1 MPLPLTDDKFSFGL
15 QKYSKLQE
23 KYFNLLHNQN
33 YSYEKFRQIVSDFSE
48 DLGLGLSTYEKNFF
62 AIAFTVFQ
70 NSLRGRG
77 ILENNDRDSNVLHS
91 ISACIMFKAFIEKN
105 GLKFKAKDITN
116 AIMALAMHDIGEI
129 IAEIATHDNVHIDK
143 IITKPEKDEIEA
155 EVFKI
160 FITAISY
167 LAQTND
173 FKLIN
178 QIVKEIIELQKET
191 IKKLENGEKLTLSSI
206 KNTWQ
211 EVFKKETTKQVKDFL
226 NPNFPNNFDFDEINS
241 RSDFYTLLNCYR
253 QIENRKMGESKI
265 YRLAKLIEKIQGVAY
280 YDKNYYK
287 SVGKIIEKFESYLD
301 GDVLKAVEETFLY
314 PSSEISIGSRSYSR
328 KV

>member
-15 QKYSKLQE
+15 QPYREMQE
-23 KYFNLLHNQN
+23 KYYNLLHNKN

-77 ILENNDRDSNVLHS
+77 ILDNNDRDSNVLHS
-91 ISACIMFKAFIEKN
+91 ISACIMFKAFIEKK
-105 GLKFKAKDITN
+105 GLKFKAKDIIN
-116 AIMALAMHDIGEI
+116 ALMALALHDIGEI

-167 LAQTND
+167 LAQTNN

-211 EVFKKETTKQVKDFL
+211 EVFKSEATKELKDFL
-226 NPNFPNNFDFDEINS
+226 NHTFSNNFDFGELLNS
-241 RSDFYTLLNCYR
+241 RSEFYKLLNCYR
-253 QIENRKMGESKI
+253 KIENREAGENPI
-265 YRLAKLIEKIQGVAY
+265 YPLAKLIEKIQGFAY
-280 YDKNYYK
+280 YDEGYDYNLIK
-287 SVGKIIEKFESYLD
+287 KFERYLGELINKVKD
-301 GDVLKAVEETFLY
+301 AFQIEND
-314 PSSEISIGSRSYSR
+314 PSSEISMKSRVDSR
-328 KV
+328 